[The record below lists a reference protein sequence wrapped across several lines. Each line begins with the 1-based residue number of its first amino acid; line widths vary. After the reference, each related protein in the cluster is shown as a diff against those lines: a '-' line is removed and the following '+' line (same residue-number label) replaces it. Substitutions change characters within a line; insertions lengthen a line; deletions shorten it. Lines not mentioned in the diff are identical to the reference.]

1 MPQFFID
8 RPVFAW
14 VLAILLTLGGAIALT
29 SLSMEAYPDI
39 APPQV
44 IVSTSYRGA
53 NASTVE
59 STVTQIIEQQ
69 LTGIDHL
76 LYFTS
81 SSGSDGSSQIT
92 LTFENG
98 TDPDIAAV
106 QTQNRVTLA
115 TPRLPAEVNLQGI
128 RIDKANAGF
137 LGVVALQSTSP
148 SGPGPAEL
156 NNIVA
161 SQVLDQIQR
170 IPGIGS
176 ANQFGAEYAM
186 RIWLNPDKLHAYG
199 MSAST
204 ALDAVRAQNVQ
215 FAAGSIGS
223 EPAAAGQAFSAS
235 VSAEGRFNGPE
246 QFQNI
251 LLRTNPNG
259 TSVRLKDV
267 ARVELGQSQ
276 YGFETRIGTTPM
288 AAFGIQLLPGAN
300 ALKVINAVKA
310 KMKTLQA
317 TFPADVTWFMPF
329 DSTTFIYVAIR
340 EVIITLLEAIA
351 LVFIVMLVFLQSLR
365 ATLIPTLV
373 VPVALMGT
381 LMGLEAVGFS
391 INQLTLFA
399 MVLAIGIVV
408 DDAIV
413 VVEAVERIMR
423 EEHLEPKEATRK
435 AMRQITGAIVAITTV
450 LAAVFIPSAL
460 QTGSVGVIYRQF
472 ALTIALSMG
481 FSAFLALS
489 FTPALCASLLRPT
502 HLRGNFIFN
511 WFNRA
516 YEATS
521 KAYVRRVYASV
532 AHVPRWMAAFAV
544 MLVIGGLLFVKL
556 PGSFVP
562 DEDQGYALA
571 DVQLPPGATL
581 ARTRDV
587 LTQLDRAIRKNP
599 AVDTALLITGS
610 SFTGNGENVGRAFI
624 KLKPWNQRKTTA
636 TEFIAWCNR
645 TIAPSIRDARI
656 FFINLPT
663 IRGLGQFSGFDFFL
677 EDRGGAGREALT
689 AAQNTMVQRATGNPI
704 LTGVRVNTLQDAPR
718 LQLSVDRV
726 QAQSM
731 GLSVSDVYTA
741 IQLMLAPVYADD
753 FIYHGRVLRVLLQ
766 ADAPY
771 RMTPQDLSH
780 YYVIATSPGT
790 TSSSGGSSGNA
801 ASGINAP
808 ATPVSPGTAIPLS
821 NVVKSSWLVAPP
833 TLTRYNGF
841 PAVEVT
847 GNNTSSH
854 SSGQAMKEMERITQ
868 QYLPRGFGF
877 DWAGESLQEILSGT
891 QAPML
896 FALSILVVYLCLA
909 ALYESWSI
917 PAAVLMAVPV
927 GLIGSTL
934 AALVRGLPNDVFFK
948 VGLIT
953 IIGLSAKNAIL
964 IVEFA
969 VTLQKEGGKSLHNA
983 VLEAARLRFRPILMT
998 SFAFILGVFPMAV
1011 STGAGANSRHAIGTG
1026 VVGGMLSAALLGV
1039 LLIPVCYVGIRR
1051 LLGDQLDEPG
1061 RGEQASTPIAHP

>member
-8 RPVFAW
+8 RPIFAW
-14 VLAILLTLGGAIALT
+14 VLAILITLGGAIALT
-29 SLSMEAYPDI
+29 SLSTEAYPDI

-44 IVSTSYRGA
+44 NVSATYPGA

-59 STVTQIIEQQ
+59 STVTQVIEQQ

-81 SSGSDGSSQIT
+81 SSGSDGSAQIA
-92 LTFENG
+92 LTFDNG
-98 TDPDIAAV
+98 TNADIAAV

-115 TPRLPAEVNLQGI
+115 TPRLPAEVNAQGI
-128 RIDKANAGF
+128 RISKANAGF
-137 LGVVALQSTSP
+137 LGVVAVQSTTEG
-148 SGPGPAEL
+148 GPGPAEL

-176 ANQFGAEYAM
+176 ATQFGAEYAM
-186 RIWLNPDKLHAYG
+186 RIWLNPDKLHAYNL
-199 MSAST
+199 SAS
-204 ALDAVRAQNVQ
+204 AVLDTVRGQNVQ
-215 FAAGSIGS
+215 FAAGSIGQ
-223 EPAAAGQAFSAS
+223 EPANPGQAFSAS
-235 VSAEGRFNGPE
+235 VVAEGRFTTPE
-246 QFQNI
+246 QFENI

-267 ARVELGQSQ
+267 ATVGLGQSQ
-276 YGFETRIGTTPM
+276 YGFETRVGKTPM

-300 ALKVINAVKA
+300 ALEVIKLVKA
-310 KMKTLQA
+310 RMNTLQA
-317 TFPADVTWFMPF
+317 SFPAGVTWFMPF

-340 EVIITLLEAIA
+340 EVIITLIEAIA
-351 LVFIVMLVFLQSLR
+351 LVFVVMLIFLQNFR

-435 AMRQITGAIVAITTV
+435 AMRQITGAIVAITLV

-460 QTGSVGVIYRQF
+460 QTGSTGVIYRQF
-472 ALTIALSMG
+472 ALTIALSMF

-489 FTPALCASLLRPT
+489 FTPALCATMLNNT

-511 WFNRA
+511 AFNRA
-516 YEATS
+516 YERTQ
-521 KAYVRRVYASV
+521 KAYVRRVYQSV
-532 AHVPRWMAAFAV
+532 AHVPRWMAAFVV
-544 MLVIGGLLFVKL
+544 MLVIGGFLFLKL

-562 DEDQGYALA
+562 DEDQGYALV
-571 DVQLPPGATL
+571 DVQLPPGATM
-581 ARTRDV
+581 ARTREV
-587 LTQLDRAIRKNP
+587 LMQIDDEIRKNV
-599 AVDTALLITGS
+599 AVDTALLVTGS
-610 SFTGNGENVGRAFI
+610 SFTGNGENVGRAFV
-624 KLKPWNQRKTTA
+624 KLKPWDQRKITA
-636 TEFIAWCNR
+636 MEFIRWCN
-645 TIAPSIRDARI
+645 TTVAPKIKDARV
-656 FFINLPT
+656 FVINLPT

-677 EDRGGAGREALT
+677 EDRGGKGRDALAQAQDMMMQKAG
-689 AAQNTMVQRATGNPI
+689 NNNPI
-704 LTGVRVNTLQDAPR
+704 LTGVRPNTLQDAPR
-718 LQLSVDRV
+718 LSLSVDRV
-726 QAQSM
+726 QAESM

-741 IQLMLAPVYADD
+741 IQLMLAPVYAND
-753 FIYHGRVLRVLLQ
+753 FVYQGRILRVLLQ

-771 RMTPQDLSH
+771 RMSQQDLSH
-780 YYVIATSPGT
+780 YYVIT
-790 TSSSGGSSGNA
+790 
-801 ASGINAP
+801 ASGSA
-808 ATPVSPGTAIPLS
+808 VPLS
-821 NVVKSSWLVAPP
+821 NVVKAEWFLAPP
-833 TLTRYNGF
+833 ALNRYNGY

-847 GNNTSSH
+847 GNNTPGH
-854 SSGQAMKEMERITQ
+854 SSGEAMKEMERIVQ
-868 QYLPRGFGF
+868 NDLPKGFGF
-877 DWAGESLQEILSGT
+877 DWAGQSLQEILSGE

-934 AALVRGLPNDVFFK
+934 AALLRGLPNDVFFK

-969 VTLQKEGGKSLHNA
+969 VTLQKDAGKSLHNA
-983 VLEAARLRFRPILMT
+983 VLEAARMRFRPILMT

-1039 LLIPVCYVGIRR
+1039 LLIPVCYVAIRR
-1051 LLGDQLDEPG
+1051 LLGDKLDEPG
-1061 RGEQASTPIAHP
+1061 RGETTSSPATHP